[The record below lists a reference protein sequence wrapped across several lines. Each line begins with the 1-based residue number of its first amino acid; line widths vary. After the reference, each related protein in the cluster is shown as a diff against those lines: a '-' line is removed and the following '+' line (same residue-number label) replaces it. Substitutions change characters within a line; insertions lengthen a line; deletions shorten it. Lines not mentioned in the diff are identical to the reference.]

1 MLNIK
6 LEAAKRTVELIQEH
20 DQALNNLNITAALK
34 EAAREFSERSKQSG
48 DIEGIVRGIVC

>member
-20 DQALNNLNITAALK
+20 DQDLNNLNITAALK
-34 EAAREFSERSKQSG
+34 EAAREFSERGKNVE
-48 DIEGIVRGIVC
+48 DLKRVIRGIVC